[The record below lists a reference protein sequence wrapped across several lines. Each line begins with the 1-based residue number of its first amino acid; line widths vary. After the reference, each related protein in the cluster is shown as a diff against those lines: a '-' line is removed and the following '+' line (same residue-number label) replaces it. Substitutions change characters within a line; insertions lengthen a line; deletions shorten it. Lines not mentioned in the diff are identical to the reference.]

1 MPVVVATIRTK
12 PGRRE
17 DVLAAFRRHTPAVH
31 AEPGC
36 LLYAVHAGDDRVTVI
51 ENWADQASLDAHS
64 AGPALA
70 ALGAEI
76 AEALAAPLDVAVVE
90 PVPSGELGKDRLPNT

>member
-12 PGRRE
+12 PGRR
-17 DVLAAFRRHTPAVH
+17 DHVLDAFRRHAPAVH

-36 LLYAVHAGDDRVTVI
+36 LLYAAHAGDDRVTVI

-64 AGPALA
+64 AGPALE

-76 AEALAAPLDVAVVE
+76 AEALAAPLDIAVLQ
-90 PVPSGELGKDRLPNT
+90 PVPAGEPGKDRLPNT

>member
-1 MPVVVATIRTK
+1 MPVVVATLRTK
-12 PGRRE
+12 PGRRDE
-17 DVLAAFRRHTPAVH
+17 VLGAFRRHAPAVH

-36 LLYAVHAGDDRVTVI
+36 LLYAAHAGEDRVIVV
-51 ENWADQASLDAHS
+51 ENWADQATLDAHS

-76 AEALAAPLDVAVVE
+76 AEALAAPVDVAVVE
-90 PVPSGELGKDRLPNT
+90 AVPAGEPGKGALPHA

>member
-1 MPVVVATIRTK
+1 MPVVVATIKTK

-17 DVLAAFRRHTPAVH
+17 DVLAAFRRHAPAVH

-36 LLYAVHAGDDRVTVI
+36 LLYAVHASEDRVTVV
-51 ENWADQASLDAHS
+51 ENWVDHACLDAHS
-64 AGPALA
+64 AGPALE

-76 AEALAAPLDVAVVE
+76 AEALASPVDVAVLE
-90 PVPSGELGKDRLPNT
+90 PVPAGEPGKGRLPNT

>member
-12 PGRRE
+12 PGRRA

-51 ENWADQASLDAHS
+51 ENWADQAALDAHS
-64 AGPALA
+64 AGPALE

-76 AEALAAPLDVAVVE
+76 AEALAAPVDVAVVE

>member
-1 MPVVVATIRTK
+1 MPVVVATLRTK

-17 DVLAAFRRHTPAVH
+17 DVLAAFRRHTAAVH

-36 LLYAVHAGDDRVTVI
+36 LLYAVHAGDDRVVVV
-51 ENWADQASLDAHS
+51 ENWADQAALDAHS

-70 ALGAEI
+70 KLGAEM
-76 AEALAAPLDVAVVE
+76 ADALAGPADVAVLE
-90 PVPSGELGKDRLPNT
+90 PVPAGAPDKGQLPHT